1 MNRRDIDIGTA
12 RIAGYHDDKGR
23 FTRLVVESR
32 VRRAVLDEAWR
43 DGRRQMESG
52 MRCDC
57 YYCKKERGGE
67 A

>member
-1 MNRRDIDIGTA
+1 MNRRDIDTGIA

-23 FTRLVVESR
+23 FTRLVIESR
-32 VRRAVLDEAWR
+32 VRMAVLDGAWR
-43 DGRRQMESG
+43 NGRRQRELG

-57 YYCKKERGGE
+57 YYCKKERGDE

>member
-1 MNRRDIDIGTA
+1 MNRSGIDIGIA
-12 RIAGYHDDKGR
+12 RMAGYHDDKGR

-43 DGRRQMESG
+43 EGRRQRESG

-57 YYCKKERGGE
+57 YYCKKERGDE

>member
-1 MNRRDIDIGTA
+1 MNRRDIDIMTA

-43 DGRRQMESG
+43 EGRRQSESG
-52 MRCDC
+52 MRCGC
-57 YYCKKERGGE
+57 YYCEKER
-67 A
+67 

>member
-1 MNRRDIDIGTA
+1 MNRRDIDIMAA
-12 RIAGYHDDKGR
+12 RIAGYHDDKAL

-43 DGRRQMESG
+43 EGRRQSESG
-52 MRCDC
+52 MRCGC
-57 YYCKKERGGE
+57 YYCKKERGDE

>member
-12 RIAGYHDDKGR
+12 RIAGYHDDKRR

-43 DGRRQMESG
+43 EGLLQRESG

-57 YYCKKERGGE
+57 YYCKKERGG
-67 A
+67 AA